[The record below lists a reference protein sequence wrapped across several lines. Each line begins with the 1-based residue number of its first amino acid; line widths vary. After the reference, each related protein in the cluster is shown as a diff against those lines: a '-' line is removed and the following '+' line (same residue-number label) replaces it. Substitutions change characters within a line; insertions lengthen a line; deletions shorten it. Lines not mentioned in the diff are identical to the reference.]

1 MSVIECIQE
10 HGIILYF
17 LKVMENIYTLQNHQC
32 QSLSRVQLFATPWS
46 VALQASLSMEF
57 SRQEF
62 WTGLTFPSLG
72 DHPYPRIRTFRQTF
86 LHRSCISHAIEVKKF
101 VYCGFISEQYF
112 FSKNIIYDCWNAVS
126 LLHTN
131 LQRCELAFT
140 CPIM

>member
-1 MSVIECIQE
+1 MSVIKCIQE
-10 HGIILYF
+10 HGIILYV

-46 VALQASLSMEF
+46 VACQAALSLEF

-62 WTGLTFPSLG
+62 WTGLTFPSPG
-72 DHPYPRIRTFRQTF
+72 DFSYPRIRTIRQIF
-86 LHRSCISHAIEVKKF
+86 LYRSCISHVIEVIKF

-112 FSKNIIYDCWNAVS
+112 FSTNIIYDCWNAVS
-126 LLHTN
+126 FLHTN
-131 LQRCELAFT
+131 LQRCELAFI